1 MINRFMT
8 TLMYLIVA
16 LGLGGNAVHCA
27 LAEEQEAS
35 LAEGVDS
42 LRSKV
47 AVSKKDDSLIRAA
60 IFVQNNAGTTLDE
73 SISTFRDMLSA
84 RLAEKGFSVLDS
96 HDIIAAF
103 QETKGQ
109 DGVVDQGIV
118 AVTKIVQAQKTESSV
133 EQVLNGAS
141 ALRIAQMLD
150 ANYLIVATLSSV
162 GTEKR
167 AFNGDGTL
175 YKTSNEVIIRTL
187 RTSIRVLE
195 GNQGGTVYGDTVA
208 VSQKIGGP
216 SRLSI
221 ETDDTNNTLIDNAA
235 ATIAENISKKIQRIR
250 DAKVDTLAFAE
261 LTLTSNIDG
270 ATVEVDGAV
279 LGSTPGPFQIK
290 PGLHQIAVSKEWYT
304 TWRRTI
310 NVVPNQVVNV
320 TMERSKEGEARY
332 AESLRNAREEELTRK
347 KGEAEIEIAKQ
358 QSEADAYA
366 KKQVAE
372 GEKEF
377 RKNSHTRIEGDVDNL
392 TVGRGPDS
400 IIKVERE

>member
-1 MINRFMT
+1 MIINKVIAS
-8 TLMYLIVA
+8 LLLCVVVA
-16 LGLGGNAVHCA
+16 FDGSINYPASAYAQEDGVTDG
-27 LAEEQEAS
+27 AEEPTLKTGA
-35 LAEGVDS
+35 
-42 LRSKV
+42 
-47 AVSKKDDSLIRAA
+47 SKKDDSLIRAA
-60 IFVQNNAGTTLDE
+60 IFVQNNAGPTLDE
-73 SISTFRDMLSA
+73 SVSTFRDLLSA
-84 RLAEKGFSVLDS
+84 RLADKGFSILDS
-96 HDIIAAF
+96 HDVIAAF
-103 QETKGQ
+103 QETKNGG
-109 DGVVDQGIV
+109 DPVDQGIA
-118 AVTKIVQAQKTESSV
+118 AVTKVVQAEKTESSV

-162 GTEKR
+162 GTQKKS
-167 AFNGDGTL
+167 FNGEGTL
-175 YKTSNEVIIRTL
+175 HKTNNEVIIRTL

-208 VSQKIGGP
+208 VSDKIGGP

-221 ETDDTNNTLIDNAA
+221 ETDDMNNTLIDNAA
-235 ATIAENISKKIQRIR
+235 ATIAENISKKLQRIR
-250 DAKVDTLAFAE
+250 DAKVDTLALAE
-261 LTLTSNIDG
+261 LTLTSNVEG
-270 ATVEVDGAV
+270 ATLEIDGAV
-279 LGSTPGPFQIK
+279 LGTVPGQFPIK

-310 NVVPNQVVNV
+310 NVVPNQVINV

-332 AESLRNAREEELTRK
+332 AESLRNAREDELTRK
-347 KGEAEIEIAKQ
+347 RAEAEIEIAKQ

-377 RKNSHTRIEGDVDNL
+377 RKNSHTQIEGPVDNL